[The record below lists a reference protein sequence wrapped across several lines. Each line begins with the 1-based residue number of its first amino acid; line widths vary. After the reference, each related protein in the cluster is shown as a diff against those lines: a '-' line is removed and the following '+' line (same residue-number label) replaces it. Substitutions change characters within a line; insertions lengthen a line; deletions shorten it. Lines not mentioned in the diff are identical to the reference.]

1 MKNIVLLGATGSIGD
16 NVLSVI
22 EQNKDSLNLYGI
34 ALNSNISKA
43 NQIINEHSPMFVY
56 IEEANEILLE
66 KSISEGS
73 LSVLNGKAELK
84 ELLNDSNVDVII
96 SAISGFAGLETTLMA
111 AKTGK
116 VILLANKESIVVA
129 GDIILPLAKEH
140 GSTIIPIDSEHN
152 AIFQCLASEKNTN
165 DVSKIIITASG
176 GPFEGKKLLDLKDVT
191 QKEALNHPNWDMGSK
206 ISIDSATLVNKCLE
220 LIEARYLFDLNEK
233 YFELVIHPQSIIHSI
248 VTYIDG
254 SSLCHMSNPDM
265 KVPISHALS
274 DSDRLPINFLEID
287 FSSLELSFKNF
298 PSDRKNLENIAREI
312 CNVGDCHVYGSKQLG
327 EYSRDVWSLGIQTH
341 KHISFLTRHCQ
352 LSCTYWIGLLQHNM
366 EYLYRATPNSF
377 VPNLVSSWVF
387 VLDWSLRTFLLL
399 PSFLLTSPHNQS
411 MI

>member
-1 MKNIVLLGATGSIGD
+1 MKNILLLGATGSIGD

-22 EQNKDSLNLYGI
+22 EQNKESLNLYGI

-66 KSISEGS
+66 NSISEGS

-84 ELLNDSNVDVII
+84 ELLNDPNVDVII

-129 GDIILPLAKEH
+129 GDIILPLAKQH

-152 AIFQCLASEKNTN
+152 AIFQCLDSEKNTN

-191 QKEALNHPNWDMGSK
+191 KKEALNHPNWDMGSK

-274 DSDRLPINFLEID
+274 DSNRLPINFLEID

-312 CNVGDCHVYGSKQLG
+312 CNVGGSSGTIFNAANEIAVQ
-327 EYSRDVWSLGIQTH
+327 D
-341 KHISFLTRHCQ
+341 FL
-352 LSCTYWIGLLQHNM
+352 LNKIKFNDIYEVI
-366 EYLYRATPNSF
+366 Y
-377 VPNLVSSWVF
+377 
-387 VLDWSLRTFLLL
+387 RTFDAITVSNNLNVEAIYEIDHQARMEAEKMVK
-399 PSFLLTSPHNQS
+399 SIT
-411 MI
+411 

>member
-96 SAISGFAGLETTLMA
+96 SAISGFAGLETTLIA

-129 GDIILPLAKEH
+129 GDIILPLAKEY

-191 QKEALNHPNWDMGSK
+191 KKEALNHPNWDMGSK

-274 DSDRLPINFLEID
+274 NSNRLPINFLEID

-312 CNVGDCHVYGSKQLG
+312 CNVGGSSGTIFNAANEIAVQ
-327 EYSRDVWSLGIQTH
+327 D
-341 KHISFLTRHCQ
+341 FL
-352 LSCTYWIGLLQHNM
+352 LNKIKFNDIYEVI
-366 EYLYRATPNSF
+366 Y
-377 VPNLVSSWVF
+377 
-387 VLDWSLRTFLLL
+387 RTFDAITVSNNLNVEAIYEIDHQARMEAEKMVK
-399 PSFLLTSPHNQS
+399 SIT
-411 MI
+411 

>member
-1 MKNIVLLGATGSIGD
+1 MKNILLLGATGSIGD

-22 EQNKDSLNLYGI
+22 EQNKESLNLYGI

-66 KSISEGS
+66 NSISEGS

-84 ELLNDSNVDVII
+84 ELLNDPNVDVII

-152 AIFQCLASEKNTN
+152 AIFQCLDSEKNTN

-191 QKEALNHPNWDMGSK
+191 KKEALNHPNWDMGSK

-248 VTYIDG
+248 VTYVDG

-274 DSDRLPINFLEID
+274 DSNRLPINFLEID

-312 CNVGDCHVYGSKQLG
+312 CNVGGSSGTIFNAANEIAVQ
-327 EYSRDVWSLGIQTH
+327 D
-341 KHISFLTRHCQ
+341 FL
-352 LSCTYWIGLLQHNM
+352 LNKIKFNDIYEVI
-366 EYLYRATPNSF
+366 Y
-377 VPNLVSSWVF
+377 
-387 VLDWSLRTFLLL
+387 RTFDAITVSNNLNVEAIYEIDHQARMEAEKMVK
-399 PSFLLTSPHNQS
+399 SIT
-411 MI
+411 

>member
-43 NQIINEHSPMFVY
+43 NQIINEYSPMFVY
-56 IEEANEILLE
+56 IEEVNEILLE

-73 LSVLNGKAELK
+73 LSVLNGKAELE

-129 GDIILPLAKEH
+129 GDIILSLAKEH

-274 DSDRLPINFLEID
+274 DSNRLPINFLEID

-312 CNVGDCHVYGSKQLG
+312 CNVGGSSGTIFNAANEIAVQ
-327 EYSRDVWSLGIQTH
+327 D
-341 KHISFLTRHCQ
+341 FL
-352 LSCTYWIGLLQHNM
+352 LNKIKFNDIYEVI
-366 EYLYRATPNSF
+366 Y
-377 VPNLVSSWVF
+377 
-387 VLDWSLRTFLLL
+387 RTFDAITVSNNLNVEAIYEIDHQARMEAEKMVK
-399 PSFLLTSPHNQS
+399 SIT
-411 MI
+411 

>member
-56 IEEANEILLE
+56 IEEVNEILLE

-84 ELLNDSNVDVII
+84 ELLNDPNVDVII

-152 AIFQCLASEKNTN
+152 AIFQCLDSEKNTN

-191 QKEALNHPNWDMGSK
+191 KKEALNHPNWDMGSK

-274 DSDRLPINFLEID
+274 NSNRLPINFLEID
-287 FSSLELSFKNF
+287 FSSLELSFRNF

-312 CNVGDCHVYGSKQLG
+312 CNVGGSSGTIFNAANEIAVQ
-327 EYSRDVWSLGIQTH
+327 D
-341 KHISFLTRHCQ
+341 FL
-352 LSCTYWIGLLQHNM
+352 LNKIKFNDIYEVI
-366 EYLYRATPNSF
+366 Y
-377 VPNLVSSWVF
+377 
-387 VLDWSLRTFLLL
+387 RTFDAITVSNNLNVEAIYEIDHQARMEAEKMVK
-399 PSFLLTSPHNQS
+399 SIT
-411 MI
+411 

>member
-56 IEEANEILLE
+56 IEEVNEILLE

-84 ELLNDSNVDVII
+84 ELLNDPNVDVII

-152 AIFQCLASEKNTN
+152 AIFQCLDSEKNTN

-191 QKEALNHPNWDMGSK
+191 KKEALNHPNWDMGSK

-312 CNVGDCHVYGSKQLG
+312 CNVGGSSGTIFNAANEIAVQ
-327 EYSRDVWSLGIQTH
+327 D
-341 KHISFLTRHCQ
+341 FL
-352 LSCTYWIGLLQHNM
+352 LNKIKFNDIYEVI
-366 EYLYRATPNSF
+366 Y
-377 VPNLVSSWVF
+377 
-387 VLDWSLRTFLLL
+387 RTFDAITVSNNLNVEAIYEIDHQARMEAEKMVK
-399 PSFLLTSPHNQS
+399 SIT
-411 MI
+411 

>member
-152 AIFQCLASEKNTN
+152 AIFQCLDSEKNTN

-191 QKEALNHPNWDMGSK
+191 KKEALNHPNWDMGSK

-220 LIEARYLFDLNEK
+220 LIEAKYLFDLNEK

-274 DSDRLPINFLEID
+274 NSNRLPINFLEID

-312 CNVGDCHVYGSKQLG
+312 CNVGGSSGTIFNAANEIAVQ
-327 EYSRDVWSLGIQTH
+327 D
-341 KHISFLTRHCQ
+341 FL
-352 LSCTYWIGLLQHNM
+352 LNKIKFNDIYEVI
-366 EYLYRATPNSF
+366 Y
-377 VPNLVSSWVF
+377 
-387 VLDWSLRTFLLL
+387 RTFDAITVSNNLNVEAIYEIDHQARMEAEKMVK
-399 PSFLLTSPHNQS
+399 SIT
-411 MI
+411 

>member
-56 IEEANEILLE
+56 IEEVNEILLE

-84 ELLNDSNVDVII
+84 ELLNDPNVDVII

-152 AIFQCLASEKNTN
+152 AIFQCLDSEKNTN

-191 QKEALNHPNWDMGSK
+191 KKEALNHPNWDMGSK

-220 LIEARYLFDLNEK
+220 LIEAKYLFDLNEK

-274 DSDRLPINFLEID
+274 NSNRLPINFLEID

-312 CNVGDCHVYGSKQLG
+312 CNVGGSSGTIFNAANEIAVQ
-327 EYSRDVWSLGIQTH
+327 E
-341 KHISFLTRHCQ
+341 FL
-352 LSCTYWIGLLQHNM
+352 LNKIKFNDIYEVI
-366 EYLYRATPNSF
+366 Y
-377 VPNLVSSWVF
+377 
-387 VLDWSLRTFLLL
+387 RTFDAITVSNNLNVEAIYEIDHQARMEAEKMVK
-399 PSFLLTSPHNQS
+399 SIT
-411 MI
+411 